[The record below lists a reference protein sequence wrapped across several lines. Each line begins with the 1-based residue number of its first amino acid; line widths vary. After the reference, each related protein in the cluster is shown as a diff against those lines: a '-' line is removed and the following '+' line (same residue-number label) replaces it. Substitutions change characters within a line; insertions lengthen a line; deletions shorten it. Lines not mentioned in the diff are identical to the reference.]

1 MSPVLVIYRSVK
13 PIIIKKK
20 FIIIF
25 IIIITI
31 TSEIYST
38 RSLTEELYVL
48 EYS

>member
-13 PIIIKKK
+13 PIII
-20 FIIIF
+20 IIIIFIF